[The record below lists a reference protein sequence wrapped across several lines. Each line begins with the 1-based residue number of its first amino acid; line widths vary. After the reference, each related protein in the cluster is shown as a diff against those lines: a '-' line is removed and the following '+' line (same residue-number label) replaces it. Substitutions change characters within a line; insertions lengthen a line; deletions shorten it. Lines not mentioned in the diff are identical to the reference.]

1 MSKPNRKRLNLE
13 TLRAQRLEA
22 SGSKYFE
29 LEIDD
34 ERLIKFLLRSW
45 WPMDEIKRA
54 AELQKSAED
63 GDLEPMIEIL
73 RNAANDKEVFDD
85 FRKQMTYGD
94 FEDIFREVLAD
105 GLSEGESSSSS
116 N

>member
-22 SGSKYFE
+22 SGSKYVE

-34 ERLIKFLLRSW
+34 ERVIKFLLRSW
-45 WPMDEIKRA
+45 WPMDQVKRA
-54 AELQKSAED
+54 AAFQKSAED
-63 GDLEPMIEIL
+63 GDLEPMITVL
-73 RNAANDKEVFDD
+73 RDACDDEDLFDD

-94 FEDIFREVLAD
+94 FEDIFKEVLED